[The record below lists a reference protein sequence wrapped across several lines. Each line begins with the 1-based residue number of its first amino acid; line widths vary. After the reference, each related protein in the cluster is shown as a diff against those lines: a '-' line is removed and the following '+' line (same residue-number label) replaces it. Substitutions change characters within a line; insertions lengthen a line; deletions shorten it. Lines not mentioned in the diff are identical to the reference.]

1 MDAFDLLKWKKKKR
15 KARTSAPPDAD
26 RDSAIVEDAVTANVS
41 NGQNVGLPNEDEP
54 VSLGREKEPMFHVT
68 RKKLFAS
75 PISLVL
81 IAAIIV
87 AGIGLWAFTS
97 FRSGLKFAIKK
108 GSPAVSS
115 KAPGS
120 VGGIQFGEKKTEYS
134 DTVTKCEGKEGEE
147 KNKCL
152 AEGMIDT
159 PRTDAEKGAP
169 VSPVPPVTAGDGT
182 SDRTEAK
189 MVAGDKTTP
198 AGPSA
203 IKGPPD
209 EVKTVQPA
217 ANPPVPPAQK
227 NSPPQAVAS
236 TPTAADGKNLV
247 TPPAGSSSFPPRPAP
262 QVVTP
267 PARDKTLP
275 VPIELALK
283 DTAPFKERFERK
295 YAEKLKEKK
304 NKETEAL
311 KTQQGVAARPGIL
324 AGGSPV
330 NIKDLMSADGKPLAP
345 NVMPGAVLD
354 GMGAPV
360 AATTLY
366 GVIISGDRKT
376 AVTSK
381 GEVSVGGKIDG
392 DVVADITAEGI
403 KFKSGRIMQ
412 ISSK

>member
-15 KARTSAPPDAD
+15 KAHKSPPVDAD
-26 RDSAIVEDAVTANVS
+26 HDSAIIEEPANTNVS
-41 NGQNVGLPNEDEP
+41 NGHGTDIPNEDMP
-54 VSLGREKEPMFHVT
+54 SLGNEKEPMFHVA
-68 RKKLFAS
+68 RKRLFAS

-81 IAAIIV
+81 IAAVIV
-87 AGIGLWAFTS
+87 AGVGLWLFTS
-97 FRSGLKFAIKK
+97 FKSGLKFTIKK
-108 GSPAVSS
+108 GSPPIAS
-115 KAPGS
+115 KAQGG
-120 VGGIQFGEKKTEYS
+120 VGGIQFGEKKAEHG
-134 DTVTKCEGKEGEE
+134 DIVTRCEGKEGEE

-152 AEGMIDT
+152 AEGMVNT
-159 PRTDAEKGAP
+159 PRADADKEAQTSP
-169 VSPVPPVTAGDGT
+169 VSPATPVDGP
-182 SDRTEAK
+182 SLAPTETK
-189 MVAGDKTTP
+189 IVTGDKTTP

-203 IKGPPD
+203 IKGPSD
-209 EVKTVQPA
+209 EVRTVQPA

-236 TPTAADGKNLV
+236 TPGAVDGKSPATSPTSSSSL
-247 TPPAGSSSFPPRPAP
+247 PPASAP

-283 DTAPFKERFERK
+283 DTAPFRERFERK

-304 NKETEAL
+304 NKEAETL
-311 KTQQGVAARPGIL
+311 KAQQGTAGRLPGV
-324 AGGSPV
+324 SPT
-330 NIKDLMSADGKPLAP
+330 NIKDLMGADGKPLAP

-354 GMGAPV
+354 GMGVPV

-366 GVIISGDRKT
+366 GVMIAGDRKT

-392 DVVADITAEGI
+392 DVVVDITAEGV